1 MGTYQGKAIELQKGG
16 TMEDSRIRELIS
28 NMTLEEKAGLLSGK
42 DFWHTKPV
50 ERLGIPS
57 MMVSDGPHGLR
68 KQVDDENA
76 GFNESIEAICFPAGC
91 AAASSFDTD
100 TMNMIGKA
108 IGHECQAEDVGVIL
122 GPAVNIKRSPLCGR
136 NFEYYSEDPYLAGKL
151 AAAFI
156 NGVQSEGVG
165 TSIKHFA
172 ANSQEKERMSISS
185 ELSERALR
193 EIYLPAF
200 ETAVKESKPWTVMCS
215 YNKVNGTYSAENS
228 WLLNTVLRDEWGFD
242 GFVVSDWGAVND
254 RAKDVA
260 AGLDL
265 EMPGS
270 DGINDALIVKAVK
283 DGKLDEKAADKA
295 AENILRIVFRYLES
309 RKEGIAFDKEKDH
322 EIARRAAEDSI
333 ILLSNSGILPLDS
346 RKKIAFIGGFAS
358 KPRFQGGGSSH
369 IKAYKADNALEA
381 AAEYNVIFSQG
392 FDAETGRSDEKML
405 GDAVRIAKNADIIVL
420 FLGLPDTY
428 ESEGY
433 DRSHMRLPDDEN
445 RLFDALYEVNRNI
458 VVVLSNGSPV
468 EMPWKDKAEAIVES
482 YLAGEASG
490 KAVVDIL
497 FGKANPSGHLAET
510 FPIRLEDTP
519 SYLFYGGELGKASYA
534 EGIFVGYRYYDKK
547 KMDVL
552 FPFGHGLSYTTFSYS
567 NLKVTSTGNNTFSV
581 SVDVENTGNM
591 DGKASVQLYVRNP
604 ETGSMIRP
612 VRELRDFAKV
622 SLKTGEEKTVSFS
635 LPERAF
641 TYFDEETRKFE
652 TESGIYGIE
661 IGDSSRN
668 ILLSHDVEITAT
680 KKPGKIN
687 ADTII
692 SDILA
697 DDIGKEALSDVLKS
711 VSLTGGGDS
720 SSLGEGTDEMMR
732 QMLSSLPLH
741 AIISFSGGK
750 ADMQTVERI
759 IEKVNA
765 GRC

>member
-1 MGTYQGKAIELQKGG
+1 M
-16 TMEDSRIRELIS
+16 
-28 NMTLEEKAGLLSGK
+28 
-42 DFWHTKPV
+42 
-50 ERLGIPS
+50 
-57 MMVSDGPHGLR
+57 
-68 KQVDDENA
+68 
-76 GFNESIEAICFPAGC
+76 
-91 AAASSFDTD
+91 
-100 TMNMIGKA
+100 
-108 IGHECQAEDVGVIL
+108 
-122 GPAVNIKRSPLCGR
+122 
-136 NFEYYSEDPYLAGKL
+136 
-151 AAAFI
+151 
-156 NGVQSEGVG
+156 
-165 TSIKHFA
+165 
-172 ANSQEKERMSISS
+172 
-185 ELSERALR
+185 
-193 EIYLPAF
+193 
-200 ETAVKESKPWTVMCS
+200 
-215 YNKVNGTYSAENS
+215 
-228 WLLNTVLRDEWGFD
+228 
-242 GFVVSDWGAVND
+242 
-254 RAKDVA
+254 
-260 AGLDL
+260 
-265 EMPGS
+265 
-270 DGINDALIVKAVK
+270 
-283 DGKLDEKAADKA
+283 DKA

-333 ILLSNSGILPLDS
+333 VLLSNSGILPLGS

-369 IKAYKADNALEA
+369 IKAYKADSALEA

-392 FDAETGRSDEKML
+392 FDAETGKSDKKML
-405 GDAVRIAKNADIIVL
+405 GDAVRIAKNANIIVL

-622 SLKTGEEKTVSFS
+622 SLKTGEEKTVSFT

-641 TYFDEETRKFE
+641 TYFDEESRKFE